1 MLNHEQIQKWKRDNG
16 DNTHNLNYDLDEN
29 SIVMDLGGYTGL
41 WAQQII
47 KKYNPNLFIIEPIE
61 KFYSHMVSKFTNN
74 SKVNLLNV
82 GVGAEAKKD
91 QIFISGDGSSR
102 NIKTGEAIE
111 IEIET
116 IENIFNKFNLSKV
129 DLIQINIEGDEYSL
143 LENML
148 DTGFIEN
155 FKNLQIQFH
164 LNIEDC
170 VERRQNIQQKLLE
183 KKYNKKFDYP
193 FVWESWEKMG

>member
-1 MLNHEQIQKWKRDNG
+1 MLNHEQIQKWRRDNG

-29 SIVMDLGGYTGL
+29 SIVMELGGYTGE
-41 WAQQII
+41 WAQKII
-47 KKYNPNLFIIEPIE
+47 KKYNPNLFIVEPIE
-61 KFYSHMVSKFTNN
+61 KFYSHMVSKFANN

-82 GVGAEAKKD
+82 GVGVETKKD
-91 QIFISGDGSSR
+91 QIFINGDGSSR
-102 NIKTGEAIE
+102 NIKIGEPIE
-111 IEIET
+111 IQIET
-116 IENIFNKFNLSKV
+116 IENIFDKFNLSKV
-129 DLIQINIEGDEYSL
+129 DLVQINIEGDEYPL

-155 FKNLQIQFH
+155 FKNVQIQFH

-170 VERRQNIQQKLLE
+170 IERRQGIQQKLLE

-193 FVWESWEKMG
+193 FVWESWEKMR

>member
-1 MLNHEQIQKWKRDNG
+1 MNYEQIQKWRRDNG

-29 SIVMDLGGYTGL
+29 SIVMELGGYTGV

-61 KFYSHMVSKFTNN
+61 KFYSHMVSKFANN
-74 SKVNLLNV
+74 SKVKLLNV
-82 GVGAEAKKD
+82 GVGVETKKD
-91 QIFISGDGSSR
+91 QIFINGDGSSR
-102 NIKTGEAIE
+102 NIKIGEAIE

-116 IENIFNKFNLSKV
+116 IENIFDKFNLSKV
-129 DLIQINIEGDEYSL
+129 DLVQINIEGDEYPL

-155 FKNLQIQFH
+155 FKNVQIQFH

-170 VERRQNIQQKLLE
+170 IERRQGIQQKLLE